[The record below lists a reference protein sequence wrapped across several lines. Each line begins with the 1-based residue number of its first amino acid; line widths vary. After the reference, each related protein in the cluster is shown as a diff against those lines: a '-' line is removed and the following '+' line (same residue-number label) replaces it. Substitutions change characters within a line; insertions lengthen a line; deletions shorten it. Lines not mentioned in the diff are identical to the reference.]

1 MGGLVGGGGG
11 GGLLGGL
18 LGGGGGGGP
27 LGGGN
32 PLGAMGM
39 DLSMHKMPV
48 VGGFFQNPQETFMQD
63 QMQRGGQAYGMY
75 RPEAAQ
81 GGLNAMNMTAQ
92 QMQPVNNALASMYGP
107 QATQG
112 SNFNYPMGPSMF
124 QRGQPNYPGQQQ
136 GGGQGGGDMSGGLL
150 GGSGGL
156 GGLLGG
162 GGPGGIM
169 QGLLG
174 GGMPGMGGFGQ
185 GLSQGGMPNMSQM
198 GFGALGMNDGM
209 GGLGSLLGGMG
220 GRSPGQM
227 MNSARRWQPGLTTGE
242 TSRRS

>member
-1 MGGLVGGGGG
+1 M
-11 GGLLGGL
+11 GGL
-18 LGGGGGGGP
+18 LGGGGGGL

-63 QMQRGGQAYGMY
+63 QMQRAGQAYGMY

-124 QRGQPNYPGQQQ
+124 QRGQPNYPQQ
-136 GGGQGGGDMSGGLL
+136 GGQQGQQGSGMLGGLL
-150 GGSGGL
+150 GGLGL

-162 GGPGGIM
+162 GGGLPGMGGGGPGGIM
-169 QGLLG
+169 QTLLG
-174 GGMPGMGGFGQ
+174 GMGR
-185 GLSQGGMPNMSQM
+185 GGPSMSQM
-198 GFGALGMNDGM
+198 GFGGLGMNDGM
-209 GGLGSLLGGMG
+209 GGLGSLMGGMS
-220 GRSPGQM
+220 GRSPSQM
-227 MNSARRWQPGLTTGE
+227 LHSARRWQPGLTTGE
-242 TSRRS
+242 TTRRS